1 MTLFRKKDRGFTL
14 VEMLIAV
21 SIIAIMASVV
31 IVSVGKSRARGR
43 DARRISDL
51 KQIQQA
57 LVFYYDSG
65 NTTAG
70 VKGFPSTGGAW
81 YSSESGDSVPN
92 GLANNGEWVPGL
104 APNYIDALP
113 KNPGGGK
120 INDSVNCGSGVKPS
134 YRYKFDGVS
143 YKLLAYCS
151 PEGVMSDTNSSFYD
165 PVRTS
170 WAWMV
175 CAGNTACTTW

>member
-1 MTLFRKKDRGFTL
+1 MEL
-14 VEMLIAV
+14 LIAV
-21 SIIAIMASVV
+21 GIIAIMASVV
-31 IVSVGKSRARGR
+31 IVSVNKSRARGR

-57 LVFYYDSG
+57 LTFYYDSA
-65 NTTAG
+65 NAVAG
-70 VKGFPSTGGAW
+70 VNGFPSTGGVW
-81 YSSESGDSVPN
+81 YSSESGDTVAN
-92 GLANNGEWVPGL
+92 GPSNNGEWIPGL

-113 KNPGGGK
+113 RNPGGGK
-120 INDSVNCGSGVKPS
+120 ITDSTNCGSGVKPS
-134 YRYKFDGVS
+134 YRYRSDGRS

-151 PEGVMSDTNSSFYD
+151 PEKAWDSNHTFYD
-165 PVRTS
+165 PVRTT